1 MFISYSWSEFFVF
14 IGVMGLLYFLVVG
27 YAYYKKDMTQFLFSF
42 GKEGLE
48 IPKVPEKTNGLL
60 PMVHELVS
68 ELGVTIRHAS
78 ESKPALPELLFALK
92 QKIKA
97 FQTLELTEYKSK
109 INQYIAEELEIH
121 GMQGV
126 GLEEIEGLWKP

>member
-14 IGVMGLLYFLVVG
+14 IGVMAVLYFLVVG

-42 GKEGLE
+42 GKQRLE
-48 IPKVPEKTNGLL
+48 TPKVPEKTNDLQPL
-60 PMVHELVS
+60 VHELVS

-78 ESKPALPELLFALK
+78 ENKPALPELLFALK

-109 INQYIAEELEIH
+109 INLYIAEELEIH

-126 GLEEIEGLWKP
+126 RLEDIEGLWKP